1 MSKLA
6 ANNIH
11 YSSKSVAEQ
20 AGLSLFWSN
29 TLKTD
34 FSCFKPLFK
43 GNFAFCYNRLLLVG
57 YVFLLLVQDDK

>member
-6 ANNIH
+6 ANNIQ

-20 AGLSLFWSN
+20 AGFSLIWSK

-34 FSCFKPLFK
+34 FSCFEAHFK
-43 GNFAFCYNRLLLVG
+43 GNSDFFVRFGCCRFRLVIL
-57 YVFLLLVQDDK
+57 